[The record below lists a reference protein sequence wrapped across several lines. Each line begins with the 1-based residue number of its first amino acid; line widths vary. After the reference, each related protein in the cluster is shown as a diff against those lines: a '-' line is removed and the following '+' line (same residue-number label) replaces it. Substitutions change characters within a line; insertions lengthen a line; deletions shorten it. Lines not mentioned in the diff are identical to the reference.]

1 MKILEQKATMVKFT
15 ENPLYIVAK
24 AYRTCYRS
32 TIRPGYNEV
41 AFVRGLIKK
50 GHETP
55 LEHVSATFELLTDR
69 GVMAE
74 ITRHRTGIAF
84 SVQSTRYV
92 RQDRGVEF
100 IRPVGM
106 SKYKDTWHKGMALAE
121 AVYLDLLGEGA
132 KPEQARSVLPNSTAT
147 RIIVTANLREWMH
160 IMKLRTHKTAH
171 PQMRELMFQVQN
183 SLTHWCPWAFEGME
197 V

>member
-1 MKILEQKATMVKFT
+1 MKILEQKATMIQAT
-15 ENPLYIVAK
+15 NRPLGLVAK

-32 TIRPGYNEV
+32 IKRPGYNET

-92 RQDRGVEF
+92 RQEDGVEF

-106 SKYKDTWHKGMALAE
+106 GKHEDTWGEGMTHAE
-121 AVYLDLLGEGA
+121 NIYLELLGEGA
-132 KPEQARSVLPNSTAT
+132 RPEQARSVLPNSTAT

-160 IMKLRTHKTAH
+160 IMRLRRHKSAH
-171 PQMRELMFQVQN
+171 PQMRELMAQIYN
-183 SLTHWCPWAFEGME
+183 GLIKWCPWAFECME
-197 V
+197 D